1 MSTTFSLVVY
11 VKPPHARPNRP
22 STTRIIPS
30 VLFTA
35 TSFGRCSPVEPGLS
49 TSPTPSQFAPSTLRA
64 TLPAMGSSRES
75 PTTGHCVTKSGRA
88 VPELAWLSEI
98 GHHKPAI
105 SRIAQQI
112 HGSLLALHYWLLL
125 TKYGRSMPRVT

>member
-35 TSFGRCSPVEPGLS
+35 ASFWRRWLKAVTISKWSYVHCAADRSFYFSSTVGVKQSQTGKTGTFLHSLHCGCYTGEGGWRSAAPGS
-49 TSPTPSQFAPSTLRA
+49 
-64 TLPAMGSSRES
+64 
-75 PTTGHCVTKSGRA
+75 TKS
-88 VPELAWLSEI
+88 
-98 GHHKPAI
+98 
-105 SRIAQQI
+105 
-112 HGSLLALHYWLLL
+112 LH
-125 TKYGRSMPRVT
+125 